1 MKYYLIIEHIVEWT
15 GSEFRKGTLC
25 ITEGKEIKFVS
36 GNKKLILFFSYW
48 ERETQKESDYYI
60 SP

>member
-15 GSEFRKGTLC
+15 GNEFRKGILY

-36 GNKKLILFFSYW
+36 GNKKQIFFFVLLS
-48 ERETQKESDYYI
+48 ERDTERI
-60 SP
+60 